1 MERKVSVTFLSRSL
15 RMRKRDR
22 ADAVLPEQETG
33 VPSHRYRFFCAFGRF

>member
-1 MERKVSVTFLSRSL
+1 MERKVSVTFFSRSL

-33 VPSHRYRFFCAFGRF
+33 VVTAIGISFAFGRF